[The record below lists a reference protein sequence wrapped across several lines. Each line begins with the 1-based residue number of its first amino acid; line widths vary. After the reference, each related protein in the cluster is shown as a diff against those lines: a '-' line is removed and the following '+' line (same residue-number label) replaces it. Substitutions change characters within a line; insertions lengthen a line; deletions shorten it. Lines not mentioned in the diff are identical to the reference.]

1 MLSDFGLQSNP
12 INLKVKSYVSW
23 PPVRFQIQLPWRLL
37 SVLLYT
43 SGVSE
48 SSRDLKAV
56 VFSLSLLKRKEKNQ
70 QQTQFGIYSHPLV
83 FMGNCFQDPKCKI
96 TWIAPKSMDTQIPYY
111 CLQLALLVYAFH
123 IHRYR
128 GSTIF
133 LLHAFLG
140 LTLLACSAAQA
151 VQPDLSGLQM
161 PLMMT

>member
-83 FMGNCFQDPKCKI
+83 SMGNCFQDPKCKI

-111 CLQLALLVYAFH
+111 CLQLVGPPCPWVSHTQIQRVDYIPSPCFFRSDSIGMLHSL
-123 IHRYR
+123 
-128 GSTIF
+128 GS
-133 LLHAFLG
+133 
-140 LTLLACSAAQA
+140 LA
-151 VQPDLSGLQM
+151 
-161 PLMMT
+161 